1 MDHLFWSHL
10 AFSTFQHRLASFNLP
25 KIPIFV
31 LARPVSAF
39 PGRQSRSFPVFTRK
53 IPAMAPRAFHPQNIH
68 SLHCTDTALLPR
80 PTYTSFARVIFN
92 HFRFDTAWRRLYIA
106 NHTTLLNFFAGT
118 YLIPVIGD
126 LDNISFSAKP
136 PSGCKL
142 SLSHLFV
149 HTFQKLF
156 ASSWVERELW
166 GWLYL
171 YCTKISVHTIFLLHM
186 SGRKKRAVFLPYLFF
201 SYYTTRHYPFS
212 YRVSFVPSLCQCFVA
227 IRNVS
232 VDGRDHVC
240 LHFTSF
246 CFVLRP
252 RDRVN

>member
-1 MDHLFWSHL
+1 MDLTFWSHL

-80 PTYTSFARVIFN
+80 PTYTSFARIIFN

-106 NHTTLLNFFAGT
+106 TSYDFTHNFFAGT
-118 YLIPVIGD
+118 YLTPCHRG
-126 LDNISFSAKP
+126 
-136 PSGCKL
+136 SGQ
-142 SLSHLFV
+142 HLFLLCEAYMAANFPCLICL
-149 HTFQKLF
+149 FQLSKNFF
-156 ASSWVERELW
+156 ASPGWKRELW

-171 YCTKISVHTIFLLHM
+171 YCTKNQCSYIFR
-186 SGRKKRAVFLPYLFF
+186 S
-201 SYYTTRHYPFS
+201 
-212 YRVSFVPSLCQCFVA
+212 
-227 IRNVS
+227 I
-232 VDGRDHVC
+232 
-240 LHFTSF
+240 
-246 CFVLRP
+246 
-252 RDRVN
+252 